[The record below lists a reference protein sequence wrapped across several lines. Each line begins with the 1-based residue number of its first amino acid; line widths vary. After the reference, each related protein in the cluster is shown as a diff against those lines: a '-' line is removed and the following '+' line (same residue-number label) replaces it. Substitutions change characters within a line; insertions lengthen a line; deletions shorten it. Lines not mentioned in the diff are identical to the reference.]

1 MFGQLFRLREVV
13 AGFHRESSRR
23 DLMEYALLAALIGLA
38 AAIGL
43 GIVAGRADGS
53 CFDHW

>member
-1 MFGQLFRLREVV
+1 
-13 AGFHRESSRR
+13 
-23 DLMEYALLAALIGLA
+23 MEYALLAALIGLA